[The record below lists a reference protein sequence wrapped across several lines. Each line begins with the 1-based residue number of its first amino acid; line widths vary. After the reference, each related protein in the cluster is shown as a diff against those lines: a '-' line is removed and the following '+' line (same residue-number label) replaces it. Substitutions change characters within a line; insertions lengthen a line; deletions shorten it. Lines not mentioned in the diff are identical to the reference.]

1 MLNFGHSGDIPNQ
14 THNREQMY
22 RKFLLSSLAA
32 LTACGLSAKHL
43 TPQEALSRAVS
54 QPINGMQKAPANA
67 AAMEIKRVLLNP
79 DNAATVYLFA
89 SDGNA
94 LVVPADDRV
103 APVLGYID
111 GCADGELPPQMEWW
125 LSEYSRQIDYVM
137 AQPESGSGLYITLP
151 SRKAETTKAPI
162 APMVSTRWNQDSPY
176 NYSCPVVNGSKSMT
190 GCVATAAAQVMKYHN
205 YPPAGTGTITYT
217 DNTTT
222 RTLSL
227 DGKPFD
233 WDNML
238 DSYTGTYN
246 TTQRDAVA
254 FLMQAVGYASEM
266 SYSPEASGAQSPTML
281 AGLKQYFGYN
291 EKATMLNRQ
300 NFPLAEWEYL
310 IYENLK
316 TVGPV
321 YYAGADNI
329 QGGHAF
335 VCDGYSSDGFFHF
348 NWGWG
353 GAYDGYFKLTA
364 LTPEGQGIGGN
375 AGGFNFDQE
384 IVLNMTAPGSP
395 TIDLPATSPITLT
408 GNLTGSKYGNKGISL
423 SSDQASSMGVF
434 CYNAS
439 GETVNVGFGIK
450 AVNIAS
456 GKETIAGY
464 GSGIS
469 LSMYEGY
476 ASFPLSIPDG
486 LTSGNYRMY
495 LVTRDY
501 PNGEWTAVSHDISC
515 VDFVNATISNG
526 NISSVS
532 NLSGSEIEGYD
543 LSAISSIYFGY
554 PIKVSYCLENNG
566 EAEIYDGVAP
576 VIFTISNGM
585 ADIKG
590 MADSYAANLL
600 PGESRDVETIANLY
614 PLRGSSSFSG
624 SAYLGIVSMST
635 GAILDYIPVTV
646 KDAPKSLKASCTT
659 FTMAGDQGNADA
671 NNLEFNCG
679 LKVTEG
685 YWAAPLTVYICRDNG
700 SVAHTLNS
708 PETYFLD
715 ANQTATSIVSGSM
728 PDAAAGDFYNAIFGY
743 VSGYYIQTLAS
754 LNFKIGTGFSGI
766 DENLADTQAETIV
779 IADRANGVLS
789 VAASSDIASV
799 EAFTL
804 DGRRVAF
811 DIQIDGT
818 RAGAPL
824 ANLPAGITLVKVTLA
839 DGSVSSAKVVR

>member
-1 MLNFGHSGDIPNQ
+1 MVNFGHSGDIPNQ

-54 QPINGMQKAPANA
+54 QPVNGMQKAPANA

-151 SRKAETTKAPI
+151 SRKAETAKAPI

-176 NYSCPVVNGSKSMT
+176 NYNCPVVSGSKSMT

-217 DNTTT
+217 DNNTT
-222 RTLSL
+222 RTLNF

-238 DSYTGTYN
+238 DSYNVTYN
-246 TTQRDAVA
+246 STQRDAVA
-254 FLMQAVGYASEM
+254 YLMQAVGYASQM
-266 SYSPEASGAQSPTML
+266 SYSPEASGAQSPAML
-281 AGLKQYFGYN
+281 AGVKQYFGYN

-300 NFPLAEWEYL
+300 NFPLAEWEDL

-439 GETVNVGFGIK
+439 GETVNVEFGIK
-450 AVNIAS
+450 AVNIAT

-501 PNGEWTAVSHDISC
+501 PNGEWTAVSHEISC

-526 NISSVS
+526 NISSIS
-532 NLSGSEIEGYD
+532 NVAGNEIEGYD
-543 LSAISSIYFGY
+543 LTAISSIYMGY
-554 PIKVSYCLENNG
+554 PIKLSYTLENNG
-566 EAEIYDGVAP
+566 ETEIYDGIAP
-576 VIFTISNGM
+576 AIFTISNGQ
-585 ADIKG
+585 AILKG
-590 MADSYAANLL
+590 MADSYAADML
-600 PGESRDVETIANLY
+600 PGESRDVETVATLYANT
-614 PLRGSSSFSG
+614 GSSSFSG

-646 KDAPKSLKASCTT
+646 KAAPGSLNATSTT
-659 FTMAGDQGNADA
+659 FTMAGDRNNADA

-679 LKVTEG
+679 MKVSSG
-685 YWAAPLTVYICRDNG
+685 YWAAPMSVYICSTAG
-700 SVAHTLNS
+700 ALLQTLNS
-708 PETYFLD
+708 QETYFLD
-715 ANQTATSIVSGSM
+715 AGQTASATVSGAF
-728 PDAAAGDFYNAIFGY
+728 PDAVAGTSYTAYFGY
-743 VSGYYIQTLAS
+743 VSGYYIQPMATI
-754 LNFKIGTGFSGI
+754 NFKVGTGFSGI
-766 DENLADTQAETIV
+766 DENLADTQAETII
-779 IADRANGVLS
+779 IADRANGILS
-789 VAASSDIASV
+789 VAAPSDIASV

-804 DGRRVAF
+804 DGRRVAL

-824 ANLPAGITLVKVTLA
+824 ATLPAGITLVKVTLA

>member
-1 MLNFGHSGDIPNQ
+1 MVNFGHSGDIPNQ

-54 QPINGMQKAPANA
+54 QPVNSMQKAPANA

-151 SRKAETTKAPI
+151 SHKAETAKAPI
-162 APMVSTRWNQDSPY
+162 APMVSTRWNQADPY
-176 NYSCPVVNGSKSMT
+176 NYNCPVVNGSKSMT

-205 YPPAGTGTITYT
+205 YPAAGTGTITYS
-217 DNTTT
+217 DNSTT

-246 TTQRDAVA
+246 STQRDAVA
-254 FLMQAVGYASEM
+254 YLMQAVGYASQM
-266 SYSPEASGAQSPTML
+266 SYSPQASGAQSPIML
-281 AGLKQYFGYN
+281 AGVKQYFGYN

-300 NFPLAEWEYL
+300 NFPLAQWEDL
-310 IYENLK
+310 IYENLQ

-395 TIDLPATSPITLT
+395 TIDLPVVSPITLT
-408 GNLTGSKYGNKGISL
+408 GNLTGSKYGNKGITL
-423 SSDQASSMGVF
+423 SSDQVSTMGAF

-439 GETVNVGFGIK
+439 GETVNVEFGIK
-450 AVNIAS
+450 AVNIAT
-456 GKETIAGY
+456 GKETIEGY
-464 GSGIS
+464 GSGIT
-469 LSMYEGY
+469 LGMYQGY
-476 ASFPLSIPDG
+476 ASFPLYIPDG

-501 PNGEWTAVSHDISC
+501 PNGEWTAISHEISC

-526 NISSVS
+526 NISAITNVAG
-532 NLSGSEIEGYD
+532 NEIEGNN
-543 LSAISSIYFGY
+543 LEALSSIYMGY
-554 PIKVSYCLENNG
+554 PIKLSYTLENNG
-566 EAEIYDGVAP
+566 ETEIYDGIAP
-576 VIFTISNGM
+576 AIFTISNGQ
-585 ADIKG
+585 AILKG
-590 MADSYAANLL
+590 MADSYAADML
-600 PGESRDVETIANLY
+600 PGESRDVETVATLYANT
-614 PLRGSSSFSG
+614 GSSSFSG

-646 KDAPKSLKASCTT
+646 LAAPGSLNATSTT
-659 FTMAGDQGNADA
+659 FTMAGDRNNADA

-679 LKVTEG
+679 LKVSNG
-685 YWAAPLTVYICRDNG
+685 YWAAPMSVYICSTAG
-700 SVAHTLNS
+700 ALLQTLNS
-708 PETYFLD
+708 QETYFLD
-715 ANQTATSIVSGSM
+715 AGQTASATVSGAF
-728 PDAAAGDFYNAIFGY
+728 PDAVAGTSYTAYFGY
-743 VSGYYIQTLAS
+743 VSGYYIQPMDTI
-754 LNFKIGTGFSGI
+754 NFKVGTGFSGI
-766 DENLADTQAETIV
+766 DENLADTQAETII
-779 IADRANGVLS
+779 IADRANGILS
-789 VAASSDIASV
+789 VAAPSDIASV

-804 DGRRVAF
+804 DGRRAAL

-824 ANLPAGITLVKVTLA
+824 ATLPAGITLVKVTLA

>member
-1 MLNFGHSGDIPNQ
+1 
-14 THNREQMY
+14 MY

-217 DNTTT
+217 DNKTT

-395 TIDLPATSPITLT
+395 HHRPAGDLANHPHRQPHRLEVWQQRDKPQLRPGILNGRVLLQRFRRDSKCGVRHQSRQHCLRKRDHSRIRER
-408 GNLTGSKYGNKGISL
+408 NLPL
-423 SSDQASSMGVF
+423 DVR
-434 CYNAS
+434 
-439 GETVNVGFGIK
+439 
-450 AVNIAS
+450 
-456 GKETIAGY
+456 
-464 GSGIS
+464 
-469 LSMYEGY
+469 GY

-554 PIKVSYCLENNG
+554 PIKVSY
-566 EAEIYDGVAP
+566 
-576 VIFTISNGM
+576 
-585 ADIKG
+585 
-590 MADSYAANLL
+590 
-600 PGESRDVETIANLY
+600 SREQ
-614 PLRGSSSFSG
+614 RGG
-624 SAYLGIVSMST
+624 
-635 GAILDYIPVTV
+635 
-646 KDAPKSLKASCTT
+646 
-659 FTMAGDQGNADA
+659 
-671 NNLEFNCG
+671 
-679 LKVTEG
+679 
-685 YWAAPLTVYICRDNG
+685 RD
-700 SVAHTLNS
+700 L
-708 PETYFLD
+708 
-715 ANQTATSIVSGSM
+715 
-728 PDAAAGDFYNAIFGY
+728 
-743 VSGYYIQTLAS
+743 
-754 LNFKIGTGFSGI
+754 
-766 DENLADTQAETIV
+766 
-779 IADRANGVLS
+779 
-789 VAASSDIASV
+789 
-799 EAFTL
+799 
-804 DGRRVAF
+804 
-811 DIQIDGT
+811 
-818 RAGAPL
+818 
-824 ANLPAGITLVKVTLA
+824 
-839 DGSVSSAKVVR
+839 